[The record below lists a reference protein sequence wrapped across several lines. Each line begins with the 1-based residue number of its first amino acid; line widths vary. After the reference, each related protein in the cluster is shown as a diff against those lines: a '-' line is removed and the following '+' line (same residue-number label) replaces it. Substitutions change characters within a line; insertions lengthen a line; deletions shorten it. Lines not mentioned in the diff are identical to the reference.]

1 MHGHVAGT
9 REDGTTWVMYQWHA
23 MGTPGATAER
33 DGFAQMGH
41 LISLGG
47 LDMPNLEFH
56 EQQYPVRYIRHEQR
70 TDNAGPGQ
78 MRGGTGVRYEADILE
93 PAIWSFRAEGLDTPS
108 GIGIL
113 GGGTGGVGLEW
124 VTPVDART
132 DGPEFIPPKYGVKK
146 LGPARMVA
154 ETPGGGGWG
163 NPFTR
168 DPQLVVR
175 DVRDGIVSRE
185 SAESEYGVV
194 IYPNKFLLDTEA
206 TLSLRSMTN
215 R

>member
-1 MHGHVAGT
+1 
-9 REDGTTWVMYQWHA
+9 
-23 MGTPGATAER
+23 
-33 DGFAQMGH
+33 
-41 LISLGG
+41 
-47 LDMPNLEFH
+47 
-56 EQQYPVRYIRHEQR
+56 
-70 TDNAGPGQ
+70 
-78 MRGGTGVRYEADILE
+78 
-93 PAIWSFRAEGLDTPS
+93 
-108 GIGIL
+108 
-113 GGGTGGVGLEW
+113 
-124 VTPVDART
+124 
-132 DGPEFIPPKYGVKK
+132 
-146 LGPARMVA
+146 MVA